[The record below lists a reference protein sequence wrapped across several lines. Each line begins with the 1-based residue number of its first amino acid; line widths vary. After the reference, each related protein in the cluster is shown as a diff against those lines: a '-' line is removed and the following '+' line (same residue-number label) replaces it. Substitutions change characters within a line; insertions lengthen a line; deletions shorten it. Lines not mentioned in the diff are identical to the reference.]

1 MEAGSLP
8 KTSQATSV
16 GYNYTAV
23 TTQLKTYK
31 IQAGVI
37 STPAFFMNIFMEE
50 DYYEDG
56 YEYLYEI
63 LFV

>member
-1 MEAGSLP
+1 MQAESLP
-8 KTSQATSV
+8 KTSQKTCV
-16 GYNYTAV
+16 GYNYTI
-23 TTQLKTYK
+23 KD
-31 IQAGVI
+31 IHNSSRCI
-37 STPAFFMNIFMEE
+37 STPAFFMNLFMEE